1 MIIEDGCVSM
11 EHLSIERAVER
22 FGAIPRLNYGA
33 YPTPIEEAPRF
44 RQALGRNAPRIFI
57 KRDDYTGLGF
67 GGNKV
72 RKLEYVLAKA
82 APGAPDGVD
91 VAITSGGVKSNHAR
105 VTAAICAKL
114 GIRCILVLNSAAVAH
129 EGLDPAS
136 LVVNELFGAEIIRVS
151 QREERAKTVEIV
163 AETLRNE
170 GKSVVVIPIG
180 ASIPLGALGFV
191 RAVEETKT
199 QLDAMDTRVDYIFHS
214 SSSGGT
220 QAGIVAGCQLFDWR
234 GVKVVGVSPDDSS
247 DSISGEVSKIIQGV
261 GEMLGAQL
269 SGDVTVLDKYVGA
282 GYGVPSAQGGEA
294 IEMLARTEGVILD
307 PVYTA
312 KAMAALIDWV
322 RKGRLTENDN
332 VLFWHTGGQLALFY
346 VPEKRERETR
356 RQGDKETGR
365 QGDRETGRQKDA
377 SVP

>member
-1 MIIEDGCVSM
+1 M
-11 EHLSIERAVER
+11 EGGFVAMEQSSIERAIER
-22 FGAIPRLNYGA
+22 FGSIPRLNYGV
-33 YPTPIEEAPRF
+33 YPTPVEEAPRF
-44 RQALGRNAPRIFI
+44 REALGRNAPRIFI

-67 GGNKV
+67 GGNKI
-72 RKLEYVLAKA
+72 RKLEYLLARA
-82 APGAPDGVD
+82 MADGAQV
-91 VAITSGGVKSNHAR
+91 VITSGGVKSNHAR

-114 GIRCILVLNSAAVAH
+114 GIRCILVLNPAAVAP

-136 LVVNELFGAEIIRVS
+136 LAVDELFGAEVVRVS
-151 QREERAKTVEIV
+151 NREERAETVEII
-163 AETLRNE
+163 AEMLRSE
-170 GKSVVVIPIG
+170 GKSVAVIPIG

-199 QLDAMDTRVDYIFHS
+199 QLDAMNTRVDYIFHS

-220 QAGIVAGCQLFDWR
+220 QAGIVVGCQLFDWR
-234 GVKVVGVSPDDSS
+234 EIKVVGVSPDDSS
-247 DSISGEVSKIIQGV
+247 ASIFEEVGKIIHGV
-261 GEMLGAQL
+261 GEMLGARL
-269 SGDVTVLDKYVGA
+269 SEDVTVLDEYVGA

-332 VLFWHTGGQLALFY
+332 ILFWHTGGQLALFY
-346 VPEKRERETR
+346 VPKKKEGEIG
-356 RQGDKETGR
+356 RQGAGETGR
-365 QGDRETGRQKDA
+365 QGEGETGRQGEGERK
-377 SVP
+377 